1 MQMESKIYPH
11 VKRAFDIL
19 SAGSALLFLSPLL
32 LIVAAA
38 IRLESKGPV
47 IYRSKRV
54 GQHYRI
60 FDLFKFRTMY
70 VGADKNTELMKKLN
84 QYDSG
89 TSDPLEDSTGCPYC
103 KAFGRPCSPMLHAD
117 NEVVCE
123 NFYLRR
129 KGKVNAFYKIK
140 NDPRVT
146 PLGRLL
152 RKTSIDELPQLINVL
167 RGDMSLIGN
176 RPLPLYEAEKL
187 TSDNAIE
194 RFNSPAG
201 LTGLW
206 QVMQRG
212 KAEVS
217 EEERIHLDKLYARTW
232 SLKQDIKILLKTIP
246 ALIQK
251 ENV

>member
-1 MQMESKIYPH
+1 MKKKIYANG
-11 VKRAFDIL
+11 KRAFDVL
-19 SAGSALLFLSPLL
+19 AAGTALLMLSPLM

-47 IYRSKRV
+47 IYLSKRV
-54 GQHYRI
+54 GMHYKI
-60 FDLFKFRTMY
+60 FDLIKFRTMY
-70 VGADKNTELMKKLN
+70 VDADKNTELMKKLN
-84 QYDSG
+84 QYDNG
-89 TSDPLEDSTGCPYC
+89 TEDITEGATECPFC
-103 KAFGRPCSPMLHAD
+103 KSFGRACSPILHAD
-117 NEVVCE
+117 NEEICE
-123 NFYLRR
+123 NFYFRK

-146 PLGRLL
+146 PLGGFL
-152 RKTSIDELPQLINVL
+152 RKTSIDELPQLINIL

-187 TSDNAIE
+187 TSDHAIE

-206 QVMQRG
+206 QVTQRG
-212 KAEVS
+212 TDAVS
-217 EEERIHLDKLYARTW
+217 EDERIYLDKLYSRTW
-232 SLKQDIKILLKTIP
+232 SLRRDLSIFLKTIP
-246 ALIQK
+246 AIIQK